1 MVPTFKSVS
10 DFAVLIEL
18 GNQVDDDI
26 NRSIIELDR
35 VISNS
40 NIDGLVEVVPAMVNL
55 LIIFDPLITDHHKM
69 TKMISTFFPL
79 GSTKNE
85 GGQKHIIEV
94 CYESELGVDL
104 HDVAKTSGMSVE
116 SVISTHI
123 NSSYRVSMYGFAP
136 GYAYLSGVQSSLQ
149 IPRKVTPVRDV
160 PAGSVLIAGPQC
172 LVSTLKMPT
181 GWSIIGR
188 TNAQIITGN
197 EDKPFLFNVG
207 DTVIFQRVS
216 IDDFKGNSDE

>member
-10 DFAVLIEL
+10 DCAVLIEL

-35 VISNS
+35 VISNN

-55 LIIFDPLITDHHKM
+55 LIIFDPLVTDHHHV

-94 CYESELGVDL
+94 CYESGLGVDL

-136 GYAYLSGVQSSLQ
+136 GYAYLSGVQNSLQ

-207 DTVIFQRVS
+207 DTVIFQRIS
-216 IDDFKGNSDE
+216 IDDFKGYSDE